1 MTASLGL
8 VWAQS
13 VDGVIGVH
21 GDLPWHLP
29 EDMAHFR
36 AVTAG
41 ALVVMGRSTWA
52 SLPARFR
59 PLPGRV
65 NVVLSRTPGLELP
78 GAMVVPGVAEALD
91 LVRGADRPAWVVGGG
106 EVYAA
111 FEPVAD
117 RAEIT
122 EVDVR
127 LGDGTRAPAL
137 GAGWSVTGRD
147 PAQGWATS
155 SGGLRYR
162 FVSWLRGAGSG
173 PGTGG
178 AMPAV
183 AGRTSPGERGPGE

>member
-1 MTASLGL
+1 VSLGL

-13 VDGVIGVH
+13 VVGVIGVD
-21 GDLPWHLP
+21 GTLPWRLP

-65 NVVLSRTPGLELP
+65 TVVLSRTPGLELP
-78 GAMVVPGVAEALD
+78 GATVVPGVAEALD
-91 LVRGADRPAWVVGGG
+91 LVGRSDRPAWVVGGG
-106 EVYAA
+106 QVYAA

-122 EVDVR
+122 EVDVV
-127 LGDGTRAPAL
+127 LGEGTRAPTL
-137 GAGWSVTGRD
+137 GDVWAVAGRE
-147 PAQGWATS
+147 PAEGWVTS

-162 FVSWLRGAGSG
+162 FVSWLRGE
-173 PGTGG
+173 GTDSV
-178 AMPAV
+178 AAAPTV
-183 AGRTSPGERGPGE
+183 AGRTPRGEPRGEE